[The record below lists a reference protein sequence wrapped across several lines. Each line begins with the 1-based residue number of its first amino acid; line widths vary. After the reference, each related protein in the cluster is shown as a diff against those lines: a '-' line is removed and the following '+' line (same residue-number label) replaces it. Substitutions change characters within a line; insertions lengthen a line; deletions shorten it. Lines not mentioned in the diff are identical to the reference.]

1 MSILRILDAIK
12 TYKSIKKGSPG
23 MNFQNFTKR
32 IISVNETENFE
43 NPKKE
48 YQEQQR
54 FSVVGGKMQKASIM
68 KTKFSQTNGKR
79 FYSPNGLK
87 SLPIRRPYLHKL
99 TQ

>member
-1 MSILRILDAIK
+1 
-12 TYKSIKKGSPG
+12 
-23 MNFQNFTKR
+23 MNFENFVKR
-32 IISVNETENFE
+32 IVSVNEIENFE
-43 NPKKE
+43 NSENE

-79 FYSPNGLK
+79 FYSPNRLK
-87 SLPIRRPYLHKL
+87 SLPIGHPYLRKL